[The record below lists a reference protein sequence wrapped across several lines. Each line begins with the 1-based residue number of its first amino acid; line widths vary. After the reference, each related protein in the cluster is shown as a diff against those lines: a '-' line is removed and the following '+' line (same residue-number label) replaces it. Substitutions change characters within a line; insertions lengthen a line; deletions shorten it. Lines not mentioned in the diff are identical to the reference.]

1 MSSYIKIY
9 KKNGSSL
16 YGSISITGSKSISN
30 RLLILKAIYK
40 DDIHIENLSNCED
53 TEVLK
58 KSLISPYNILDIHH
72 AGTAM
77 RFLTSYFS
85 IQEGK
90 KVILTG
96 SDRMKE
102 RPIFI
107 LVEALKK
114 LGSKIDYLEKEGFP
128 PIQIFGKKILGGE
141 IDMNAKI
148 SSQYISSL
156 MLIASQFKMGLKISL
171 KGNITS
177 IPYIK
182 MTFDL
187 LTLAGIKVDWKER
200 IIHIY
205 PVKNKGKKYFYV
217 ESDWSSA
224 SYYYSMAAIAKE
236 SHIILR
242 SYKNDSLQGDR
253 KVSYIYDKYFG
264 ISTVFDK
271 DQNIITLNKK
281 FNFLLPKFIE
291 LDLNKTPDLAQT
303 IVVTCAAIGI
313 KCRLKGLETLK
324 IKETDRLQALK
335 EELLKFGVRTKI
347 TDSCL
352 EITDLYR
359 KKIDSFIRIKTYQ
372 DHRMAM
378 SFSTFGLCFDFL
390 QIENPNV
397 VEKSYPNFWKD
408 LEYLGFLID
417 HCDDK

>member
-9 KKNGSSL
+9 KNRRGL
-16 YGSISITGSKSISN
+16 YGTISITGSKSISN

-53 TEVLK
+53 TKILK
-58 KSLISPYNILDIHH
+58 KSLISSSNILDIHH

-90 KVILTG
+90 TVILTG

-102 RPIFI
+102 RPIFV

-114 LGSKIDYLEKEGFP
+114 LGSEIHYLEKEGFP
-128 PIQIFGKKILGGE
+128 PIQIFGKKILGGK

-156 MLIASQFKMGLKISL
+156 MLVASQFKMGLKIYL

-182 MTFDL
+182 MTFNL
-187 LTLAGIKVDWKER
+187 LTLAGIKADWKEKM
-200 IIHIY
+200 IHIY
-205 PVKNKGKKYFYV
+205 PVKNQGKKCFSV

-224 SYYYSMAAIAKE
+224 SYYYSMSAIAKK

-242 SYKNDSLQGDR
+242 SYSNKSLQGDK
-253 KVSYIYDKYFG
+253 KVCDIYNQYFG
-264 ISTVFDK
+264 ISTVFD
-271 DQNIITLNKK
+271 QNVITLKK
-281 FNFLLPKFIE
+281 KLNFLLPRFIE

-313 KCRLKGLETLK
+313 KCSLKGLETLK

-335 EELLKFGVRTKI
+335 EELLKFGVITKI
-347 TDSCL
+347 TKSCL
-352 EITDLYR
+352 KITDFYR
-359 KKIDSFIRIKTYQ
+359 KKIDSFIRIRTYQ

-378 SFSTFGLCFDFL
+378 SFSTFGLCSDFIK
-390 QIENPNV
+390 IENPNV

-408 LEYLGFLID
+408 LESLGFLID
-417 HCDDK
+417 YEE

>member
-9 KKNGSSL
+9 KNRSSL

-40 DDIHIENLSNCED
+40 NDIHIENISNCED

-58 KSLISPYNILDIHH
+58 KSLISTSNILDIHH

-77 RFLTSYFS
+77 RFLTSYLS

-107 LVEALKK
+107 LVEALRK
-114 LGSKIDYLEKEGFP
+114 LGSEIDYLEKEGFP
-128 PIQIFGKKILGGE
+128 PIKIFGKKILGGE

-156 MLIASQFKMGLKISL
+156 MLIASQFKMGLKIFL

-187 LTLAGIKVDWKER
+187 LTLAGIKANWKER
-200 IIHIY
+200 MIHIY
-205 PVKNKGKKYFYV
+205 PVKNKGEKYFYV

-224 SYYYSMAAIAKE
+224 SYYYSMAAIVNK
-236 SHIILR
+236 SNIVLR
-242 SYKNDSLQGDR
+242 SYNNVSLQGD
-253 KVSYIYDKYFG
+253 KEVSYIYDKYFG
-264 ISTVFDK
+264 ISTIFDK
-271 DQNIITLNKK
+271 NVITLNKK
-281 FNFLLPKFIE
+281 LNFVLPKFIE
-291 LDLNKTPDLAQT
+291 LNLNKTPDLAQT

-313 KCRLKGLETLK
+313 KCKLKGLETLK

-335 EELLKFGVRTKI
+335 EELLKFGVITKI

-352 EITDLYR
+352 EITGFYR
-359 KKIDSFIRIKTYQ
+359 EKIDSFIRIKTYQ
-372 DHRMAM
+372 DHRMGM
-378 SFSTFGLCFDFL
+378 SFSTFGLCSNFIE
-390 QIENPNV
+390 IENPNV

-408 LEYLGFLID
+408 LESLGFLID
-417 HCDDK
+417 SYEE

>member
-9 KKNGSSL
+9 KNKKDL
-16 YGSISITGSKSISN
+16 YGSVSITGSKSISN

-53 TEVLK
+53 TEILK
-58 KSLISPYNILDIHH
+58 KSLISPSNILDIHH

-77 RFLTSYFS
+77 RFLTSYLS

-102 RPIFI
+102 RPIFL

-114 LGSKIDYLEKEGFP
+114 LGSEIYYLEKKGFP

-156 MLIASQFKMGLKISL
+156 MLIASQFKMGLKIYL

-187 LTLAGIKVDWKER
+187 LTLAGIKADWKER
-200 IIHIY
+200 MIHIY
-205 PVKNKGKKYFYV
+205 PVKNQGKKCFSV

-224 SYYYSMAAIAKE
+224 SYYYSMSTIAKK

-242 SYKNDSLQGDR
+242 SYSNKSLQGD
-253 KVSYIYDKYFG
+253 KEVCDIYNQYFG
-264 ISTVFDK
+264 ISTIFDK
-271 DQNIITLNKK
+271 NGITLKK
-281 FNFLLPKFIE
+281 KLNFLLPRFIE

-313 KCRLKGLETLK
+313 KCSLKGLETLK

-335 EELLKFGVRTKI
+335 EELLKFGVITKI
-347 TDSCL
+347 TKSCL
-352 EITDLYR
+352 RITDFYR
-359 KKIDSFIRIKTYQ
+359 KKIDSFIRIRTYQ

-378 SFSTFGLCFDFL
+378 SFSTFGLCSDFIK
-390 QIENPNV
+390 IENPNV

-408 LEYLGFLID
+408 LESLGFLID
-417 HCDDK
+417 FSLF

>member
-1 MSSYIKIY
+1 MSSYIRIY
-9 KKNGSSL
+9 KKKRNFL

-40 DDIHIENLSNCED
+40 DDIQIENISNCED
-53 TEVLK
+53 TEILK
-58 KSLISPYNILDIHH
+58 KSLINSSDILDIHH

-96 SDRMKE
+96 SNRMKE

-107 LVEALKK
+107 LVEALRK

-141 IDMNAKI
+141 IDMNAKV

-156 MLIASQFKMGLKISL
+156 MLIASQFKMGLKIFL
-171 KGNITS
+171 KENITS

-187 LTLAGIKVDWKER
+187 LVLAGIKADWKGR

-205 PVKNKGKKYFYV
+205 PVKNKDKKYFYV

-224 SYYYSMAAIAKE
+224 SYYYSMATVSKK

-242 SYKNDSLQGDR
+242 SYKSTSLQGD
-253 KVSYIYDKYFG
+253 KEVYFIYDKHFG
-264 ISTVFDK
+264 VSTIFDK
-271 DQNIITLNKK
+271 NTIILKK
-281 FNFLLPKFIE
+281 KSNFVFPKFIE
-291 LDLNKTPDLAQT
+291 LDLNKTPDIAQT

-313 KCRLKGLETLK
+313 KCSLKGLETLK

-335 EELLKFGVRTKI
+335 EELLKFGVII
-347 TDSCL
+347 TITNSSL
-352 EITDLYR
+352 EITDFYR
-359 KKIDSFIRIKTYQ
+359 KKISSVIKIKTYQ

-378 SFSTFGLCFDFL
+378 SFSTFGLCYDFL
-390 QIENPNV
+390 EIEDPNV
-397 VEKSYPNFWKD
+397 VEKSYPNFWND
-408 LEYLGFLID
+408 LKSLEFLID
-417 HCDDK
+417 SYEE

>member
-9 KKNGSSL
+9 KNKRNL

-53 TEVLK
+53 TEILK
-58 KSLISPYNILDIHH
+58 KSLISPSNILDIHH

-114 LGSKIDYLEKEGFP
+114 LGSEIYYLEKEGFP

-156 MLIASQFKMGLKISL
+156 MLIASQFKMGLKIYL

-187 LTLAGIKVDWKER
+187 LTLAGIKADWKER
-200 IIHIY
+200 MIHIY
-205 PVKNKGKKYFYV
+205 PVKNQGKKCFSV

-224 SYYYSMAAIAKE
+224 SYYYAMSAIAKK

-242 SYKNDSLQGDR
+242 SYSNKSLQGD
-253 KVSYIYDKYFG
+253 KKICDIYNQYFG
-264 ISTVFDK
+264 ISTIFDK
-271 DQNIITLNKK
+271 NVITLKK
-281 FNFLLPKFIE
+281 KLNFLLPRFIE
-291 LDLNKTPDLAQT
+291 LDLNKTPDIAQT

-313 KCRLKGLETLK
+313 KCSLTGLETLK

-335 EELLKFGVRTKI
+335 EELVKFGVRTKI
-347 TDSCL
+347 TKSCL
-352 EITDLYR
+352 KITDFYR
-359 KKIDSFIRIKTYQ
+359 KKIDSFISIRTYQ

-378 SFSTFGLCFDFL
+378 SFSTFGLCGLCSDFIK
-390 QIENPNV
+390 IENPNV

-408 LEYLGFLID
+408 LESLGFLID
-417 HCDDK
+417 FSLF

>member
-9 KKNGSSL
+9 KNRSSL
-16 YGSISITGSKSISN
+16 YGTVSITGSKSISN
-30 RLLILKAIYK
+30 RLLILKALYK

-58 KSLISPYNILDIHH
+58 NSLLSTSNMLDIHH

-77 RFLTSYFS
+77 RFLISYFS

-102 RPIFI
+102 RPISI
-107 LVEALKK
+107 LVEALRG

-141 IDMNAKI
+141 INMNAKI

-156 MLIASQFKMGLKISL
+156 MLIASQLKMGLKIFL

-177 IPYIK
+177 LPYIK

-187 LTLAGIKVDWKER
+187 LTLAGIKADWKKR
-200 IIHIY
+200 NIHIY
-205 PVKNKGKKYFYV
+205 PVKNKGKKCFYV

-224 SYYYSMAAIAKE
+224 SYYYSMATIANK

-242 SYKNDSLQGDR
+242 SYSNDSLQGD
-253 KVSYIYDKYFG
+253 KKISYIYDKYFG
-264 ISTVFDK
+264 ISTIFDK
-271 DQNIITLNKK
+271 NIIILKK
-281 FNFLLPKFIE
+281 KLNFLYPKFIE

-303 IVVTCAAIGI
+303 IVITCAAIGI
-313 KCRLKGLETLK
+313 KCSFKGLETLK
-324 IKETDRLQALK
+324 IKETDRLKALK
-335 EELLKFGVRTKI
+335 EELLKFGVITKI

-352 EITDLYR
+352 EITDFYK

-378 SFSTFGLCFDFL
+378 SFTPFGLCSDFI

-408 LEYLGFLID
+408 LESLGFLMNYYE
-417 HCDDK
+417 K

>member
-9 KKNGSSL
+9 KNKRDL

-53 TEVLK
+53 TEILK
-58 KSLISPYNILDIHH
+58 KSLISPSNILDIHH

-85 IQEGK
+85 IQKGK
-90 KVILTG
+90 RVILTG

-102 RPIFI
+102 RPIFL

-114 LGSKIDYLEKEGFP
+114 LGSEIYYLEKEGFP

-141 IDMNAKI
+141 IEMNAKI

-156 MLIASQFKMGLKISL
+156 MLIASQFKMGLKIYL

-182 MTFDL
+182 MTFNL
-187 LTLAGIKVDWKER
+187 LTLAGIKADWKER
-200 IIHIY
+200 MIHIY
-205 PVKNKGKKYFYV
+205 PVKNQGKKCFSV

-224 SYYYSMAAIAKE
+224 SYYYSMSAIAKK

-242 SYKNDSLQGDR
+242 SYSNKSLQGD
-253 KVSYIYDKYFG
+253 KEVCDIYNQYFG
-264 ISTVFDK
+264 ISTIFDK
-271 DQNIITLNKK
+271 NVITLKK
-281 FNFLLPKFIE
+281 KLNFLLPRFIE

-313 KCRLKGLETLK
+313 KCSLKGLETLK

-335 EELLKFGVRTKI
+335 EELFKFGVITKI
-347 TDSCL
+347 TKSCL
-352 EITDLYR
+352 KITDFYR
-359 KKIDSFIRIKTYQ
+359 KKIDSFIRIRTYQ

-378 SFSTFGLCFDFL
+378 SFSTFGLCSDFIK
-390 QIENPNV
+390 IENPNV

-408 LEYLGFLID
+408 LESLGFLID
-417 HCDDK
+417 FSLF

>member
-9 KKNGSSL
+9 KNKRAL

-53 TEVLK
+53 TKILK
-58 KSLISPYNILDIHH
+58 KSLISPSNILDIHH

-102 RPIFI
+102 RPIFV

-114 LGSKIDYLEKEGFP
+114 LGSEIYYLEKEGFP

-156 MLIASQFKMGLKISL
+156 MLISSQFKMGLKIYL

-187 LTLAGIKVDWKER
+187 LTLAGIKADWKER
-200 IIHIY
+200 MIHIY
-205 PVKNKGKKYFYV
+205 PIKNQGKKCFSV

-224 SYYYSMAAIAKE
+224 SYYYSMSAIAKK

-242 SYKNDSLQGDR
+242 SYSNKSLQGD
-253 KVSYIYDKYFG
+253 KEVCNIYNQYFG
-264 ISTVFDK
+264 ISTIFDK
-271 DQNIITLNKK
+271 NVITLKK
-281 FNFLLPKFIE
+281 KLNFLLPKFIE

-313 KCRLKGLETLK
+313 KCSLKGLETLK

-335 EELLKFGVRTKI
+335 EELLKFGVITKI
-347 TDSCL
+347 TKSCL
-352 EITDLYR
+352 KITDFYR
-359 KKIDSFIRIKTYQ
+359 KKMDSFIRIRTYQ

-378 SFSTFGLCFDFL
+378 SFSTFGLCYDFIK
-390 QIENPNV
+390 IEKPNV

-408 LEYLGFLID
+408 LESLGFLID
-417 HCDDK
+417 FSFF

>member
-1 MSSYIKIY
+1 MYSYINIY
-9 KKNGSSL
+9 SKNNSL

-40 DDIHIENLSNCED
+40 DDIHIENLSNSED
-53 TEVLK
+53 TEILK
-58 KSLISPYNILDIHH
+58 KSLISTSAILDIHH

-90 KVILTG
+90 KIILTG

-107 LVEALKK
+107 LVEALRK

-128 PIQIFGKKILGGE
+128 PIQILGKKILGGK
-141 IDMNAKI
+141 IDMNAKV

-156 MLIASQFKMGLKISL
+156 MLIASQFQMGLKIYL

-187 LTLAGIKVDWKER
+187 LTLSGIKVDWKER

-224 SYYYSMAAIAKE
+224 SYYYSMAAIAKK

-242 SYKNDSLQGDR
+242 SYNNTSLQGD
-253 KVSYIYDKYFG
+253 KEISYIYEKYFG

-271 DQNIITLNKK
+271 DKNVIILKKK
-281 FNFLLPKFIE
+281 FNFFPYKFIE
-291 LDLNKTPDLAQT
+291 LNLNKTPDLAQT

-313 KCRLKGLETLK
+313 KCSFKGLETLK

-335 EELLKFGVRTKI
+335 NELSKFGVITKI

-352 EITDLYR
+352 EITDYYR
-359 KKIDSFIRIKTYQ
+359 KKIDKFVRIKTYQ

-378 SFSTFGLCFDFL
+378 AFSIFGLCSNFI

-408 LEYLGFLID
+408 LKSLGFLID
-417 HCDDK
+417 YYE

>member
-9 KKNGSSL
+9 KERSSL
-16 YGSISITGSKSISN
+16 CGSISIMGSKSISN
-30 RLLILKAIYK
+30 RLLILKALYK
-40 DDIHIENLSNCED
+40 NDIHIENLSNCED

-58 KSLISPYNILDIHH
+58 KSLVSASNILDIHH
-72 AGTAM
+72 SGTAM

-102 RPIFI
+102 RPIFL

-114 LGSKIDYLEKEGFP
+114 LGSEIYYLGKKGFP
-128 PIQIFGKKILGGE
+128 PIEILGKKILGGE
-141 IDMNAKI
+141 IEMNAKI

-156 MLIASQFKMGLKISL
+156 MLIASQFKMGLKIFL

-187 LTLAGIKVDWKER
+187 LTMAGIKVNWKER

-224 SYYYSMAAIAKE
+224 SYYYSMAAIAKK

-242 SYKNDSLQGDR
+242 SYNNVSLQGD
-253 KVSYIYDKYFG
+253 KEVSYIYDKYFG

-271 DQNIITLNKK
+271 DVITLKK
-281 FNFLLPKFIE
+281 KLNFLFPKFIE

-303 IVVTCAAIGI
+303 IVVTCAVFGI
-313 KCRLKGLETLK
+313 KCSFKGLETLK

-335 EELLKFGVRTKI
+335 NELFKFGVITKI

-352 EITDLYR
+352 EITDFYR

-378 SFSTFGLCFDFL
+378 SFSTFGLCSNFI

-408 LEYLGFLID
+408 LESLGFSINSYYGE
-417 HCDDK
+417 

>member
-9 KKNGSSL
+9 KNKRDL

-40 DDIHIENLSNCED
+40 DDIYIENLSNCED
-53 TEVLK
+53 TEILK
-58 KSLISPYNILDIHH
+58 KSLISPSNILDIHH
-72 AGTAM
+72 AGTSM

-96 SDRMKE
+96 SDRMKK
-102 RPIFI
+102 RPIFV

-114 LGSKIDYLEKEGFP
+114 LGSEIYYLEKEGFP

-156 MLIASQFKMGLKISL
+156 MLIASQFKMGLKIYL

-187 LTLAGIKVDWKER
+187 LTIAGIKADWKER
-200 IIHIY
+200 MIHIY
-205 PVKNKGKKYFYV
+205 PIKNKGKKCFSI

-224 SYYYSMAAIAKE
+224 SYYYSMSAIAKK

-242 SYKNDSLQGDR
+242 SYSNKSLQGD
-253 KVSYIYDKYFG
+253 KEVCNIYNQYFG
-264 ISTVFDK
+264 ISTIFDK
-271 DQNIITLNKK
+271 NVITLKK
-281 FNFLLPKFIE
+281 KLNFLLPRFIE

-313 KCRLKGLETLK
+313 KCNLKGLETLK

-335 EELLKFGVRTKI
+335 EELLKFGVITKI
-347 TDSCL
+347 TKSCL
-352 EITDLYR
+352 KITDFYR
-359 KKIDSFIRIKTYQ
+359 KKMDSFIRIRTYQ

-378 SFSTFGLCFDFL
+378 SFSTFGLCYDF
-390 QIENPNV
+390 IEIEKPNV

-408 LEYLGFLID
+408 LESLGFLID
-417 HCDDK
+417 FSFF

>member
-1 MSSYIKIY
+1 MSSYINVS
-9 KKNGSSL
+9 KNRNSL

-30 RLLILKAIYK
+30 RLLILKALYK
-40 DDIHIENLSNCED
+40 DDIHIENISNCED

-58 KSLISPYNILDIHH
+58 ESLISTSNILDIHH

-85 IQEGK
+85 IQEEK
-90 KVILTG
+90 KIILTG
-96 SDRMKE
+96 SNRMKE

-107 LVEALKK
+107 LVEALRK
-114 LGSKIDYLEKEGFP
+114 LGSEIYYLEKKGFP
-128 PIQIFGKKILGGE
+128 PIKIFGKKILGGE

-156 MLIASQFKMGLKISL
+156 MLIAGKFKMGLKIFL

-187 LTLAGIKVDWKER
+187 LTIAGIKADWKGER

-205 PVKNKGKKYFYV
+205 PIKNKGKKYFYV

-224 SYYYSMAAIAKE
+224 SYYYSMAAIAKK
-236 SHIILR
+236 SYVILR
-242 SYKNDSLQGDR
+242 SYNNTSLQGD
-253 KVSYIYDKYFG
+253 KEVSYIYDKYFG

-271 DQNIITLNKK
+271 NVITLKK
-281 FNFLLPKFIE
+281 KLHFLFPKFIE

-303 IVVTCAAIGI
+303 IVVTCSTIGI
-313 KCRLKGLETLK
+313 KCSLKGLETLK

-335 EELLKFGVRTKI
+335 EELLKFGVIIKI

-352 EITDLYR
+352 EITDFYR
-359 KKIDSFIRIKTYQ
+359 KKIDSFIPIKTYQ

-378 SFSTFGLCFDFL
+378 SFSTFGLCSDFIK
-390 QIENPNV
+390 IENPNV

-408 LEYLGFLID
+408 LESLGFLISYYEG
-417 HCDDK
+417 

>member
-9 KKNGSSL
+9 KKKRDL

-53 TEVLK
+53 TEILK
-58 KSLISPYNILDIHH
+58 KSLISPSNILDIHH

-85 IQEGK
+85 IQKGK

-96 SDRMKE
+96 SDRMKK

-114 LGSKIDYLEKEGFP
+114 LGSEIYYLEKEGFP

-156 MLIASQFKMGLKISL
+156 MLIASQFKMGLKIYL

-187 LTLAGIKVDWKER
+187 LTIAGIKADWKER
-200 IIHIY
+200 MIHIY
-205 PVKNKGKKYFYV
+205 PIKNQGKKCFSV

-224 SYYYSMAAIAKE
+224 SYYYAMSAIAKK

-242 SYKNDSLQGDR
+242 SYSNKSFQGD
-253 KVSYIYDKYFG
+253 KEVCDIYNQYFG
-264 ISTVFDK
+264 ISTIFDK
-271 DQNIITLNKK
+271 NIITLKK
-281 FNFLLPKFIE
+281 KLNFLLPRFIE
-291 LDLNKTPDLAQT
+291 LDLNKTPDIAQT

-313 KCRLKGLETLK
+313 KCSLKGLETLK

-335 EELLKFGVRTKI
+335 EELLKFGVKTKI
-347 TDSCL
+347 TKSCL
-352 EITDLYR
+352 RITDFYR
-359 KKIDSFIRIKTYQ
+359 KKIDSFIRIRTYQ

-378 SFSTFGLCFDFL
+378 SFSTFGLCSDFIK
-390 QIENPNV
+390 IENPNV

-408 LEYLGFLID
+408 LESLGFLID
-417 HCDDK
+417 FSYSE

>member
-9 KKNGSSL
+9 KNKRDL

-53 TEVLK
+53 TEILK
-58 KSLISPYNILDIHH
+58 KSLISPSNILDIHH

-114 LGSKIDYLEKEGFP
+114 LGSEIYYLEKEGFP

-156 MLIASQFKMGLKISL
+156 MLIASQFKMGLKIYL

-187 LTLAGIKVDWKER
+187 LTIAGIKADWKEKM
-200 IIHIY
+200 IHIY
-205 PVKNKGKKYFYV
+205 PVKNQGKKCFSV

-224 SYYYSMAAIAKE
+224 SYYYSMSVLAKK

-242 SYKNDSLQGDR
+242 SYSNKSLQGD
-253 KVSYIYDKYFG
+253 KEVCDIYNQYFG
-264 ISTVFDK
+264 ISTIFDK
-271 DQNIITLNKK
+271 NVITLKK
-281 FNFLLPKFIE
+281 KLNFLLPRFIE

-313 KCRLKGLETLK
+313 KCSLKGLETLK

-335 EELLKFGVRTKI
+335 EELLKFGVITKI
-347 TDSCL
+347 TKSCL
-352 EITDLYR
+352 KITDFYR
-359 KKIDSFIRIKTYQ
+359 KKIDSFIRIRTYQ

-378 SFSTFGLCFDFL
+378 SFSTFGLCSDFVK
-390 QIENPNV
+390 IENPNV

-408 LEYLGFLID
+408 LESLGFLINFSLF
-417 HCDDK
+417 

>member
-9 KKNGSSL
+9 KDKNSL
-16 YGSISITGSKSISN
+16 DGSISITGSKSISN
-30 RLLILKAIYK
+30 RLLILKAIHK

-58 KSLISPYNILDIHH
+58 KSLMSPSNILDIHH

-85 IQEGK
+85 IQEGR

-102 RPIFI
+102 RPISI

-114 LGSKIDYLEKEGFP
+114 LGSKILYLEKEGYP
-128 PIQIFGKKILGGE
+128 PIQIFGNKILGGE

-156 MLIASQFKMGLKISL
+156 MLIASQLKIGLKIFL

-187 LTLAGIKVDWKER
+187 LTLAGIKADWKER

-205 PVKNKGKKYFYV
+205 PVKNKDKKRFSV

-224 SYYYSMAAIAKE
+224 SYYYSMATIAKK

-242 SYKNDSLQGDR
+242 SYNNNSLQGD
-253 KVSYIYDKYFG
+253 KEVSSIYDKYFG
-264 ISTVFDK
+264 INTIFDK
-271 DQNIITLNKK
+271 NVITLKK
-281 FNFLLPKFIE
+281 NNFLYPKFIE

-303 IVVTCAAIGI
+303 IVVTCAAIGV
-313 KCRLKGLETLK
+313 KCSLKGLETLK

-335 EELLKFGVRTKI
+335 EELFKVGVIIEI
-347 TDSCL
+347 TDSYL
-352 EITDLYR
+352 RIKDFY
-359 KKIDSFIRIKTYQ
+359 KKRMNSFIRIKTYQ

-378 SFSTFGLCFDFL
+378 SFSALGLCYDSI

-397 VEKSYPNFWKD
+397 VDKSYPNFWKD
-408 LEYLGFLID
+408 LESLGFLISFYEE
-417 HCDDK
+417 

>member
-9 KKNGSSL
+9 KNKRDLLS
-16 YGSISITGSKSISN
+16 GSISITGSKSISN

-53 TEVLK
+53 TEILK
-58 KSLISPYNILDIHH
+58 KSLISTSNILDIHH

-96 SDRMKE
+96 SDRMKK

-114 LGSKIDYLEKEGFP
+114 LGSEIYYLEKKGFP
-128 PIQIFGKKILGGE
+128 PIQILGKKILGGE

-156 MLIASQFKMGLKISL
+156 MLIASQFKMGLKIYL

-187 LTLAGIKVDWKER
+187 LTLAGIKSDWKER
-200 IIHIY
+200 MIHIY
-205 PVKNKGKKYFYV
+205 PVKNKGKKCFYV

-224 SYYYSMAAIAKE
+224 SYYYSLSAIAKK

-242 SYKNDSLQGDR
+242 SYSQNKSLQGDK
-253 KVSYIYDKYFG
+253 KVCDIYNQYFG
-264 ISTVFDK
+264 ISTIFDK
-271 DQNIITLNKK
+271 NVITLKK
-281 FNFLLPKFIE
+281 KLNFLLPKFIE

-313 KCRLKGLETLK
+313 KCSLKGLETLK

-335 EELLKFGVRTKI
+335 KELLKFGVITKI
-347 TDSCL
+347 TKSCL
-352 EITDLYR
+352 KITDFYK
-359 KKIDSFIRIKTYQ
+359 KKIDSFIRIRTYQ

-378 SFSTFGLCFDFL
+378 SFSTFGLCYDFL
-390 QIENPNV
+390 KIENPNV

-408 LEYLGFLID
+408 LESLGFLID
-417 HCDDK
+417 

>member
-1 MSSYIKIY
+1 MPSYIKIY
-9 KKNGSSL
+9 KDPNSL

-30 RLLILKAIYK
+30 RLLILKAIHK

-58 KSLISPYNILDIHH
+58 KSLMSPSNKLDIHH

-85 IQEGK
+85 IQEGR

-96 SDRMKE
+96 SYRMKN
-102 RPIFI
+102 RPIYI

-114 LGSKIDYLEKEGFP
+114 LGSKIFYLEKEGYP

-141 IDMNAKI
+141 IDMNAEI

-156 MLIASQFKMGLKISL
+156 MLIASQLRIGLKIFL

-187 LTLAGIKVDWKER
+187 LTLAGIKTNWKER

-205 PVKNKGKKYFYV
+205 PVKKKYKKRFYV

-224 SYYYSMAAIAKE
+224 SYYYSMAAIAKN

-242 SYKNDSLQGDR
+242 SYDNNSLQGD
-253 KVSYIYDKYFG
+253 KEVSYIYDKYFG
-264 ISTVFDK
+264 INTVFDK
-271 DQNIITLNKK
+271 NVIKLKK
-281 FNFLLPKFIE
+281 KLNFLSPKFIE

-303 IVVTCAAIGI
+303 IVVTCVAIGV
-313 KCRLKGLETLK
+313 KCSLKGLETLK

-335 EELLKFGVRTKI
+335 EELFKAGVIIEI
-347 TDSCL
+347 TDSYL
-352 EITDLYR
+352 EIKDFY
-359 KKIDSFIRIKTYQ
+359 KKRINSFIRIKTYQ

-378 SFSTFGLCFDFL
+378 SFSALGLCYDSI
-390 QIENPNV
+390 QIEDPNV
-397 VEKSYPNFWKD
+397 VEKSYPNFWED
-408 LEYLGFLID
+408 LKSLGFLVD
-417 HCDDK
+417 FYEK

>member
-9 KKNGSSL
+9 KNKRDL

-40 DDIHIENLSNCED
+40 DDIYIENLSNCED
-53 TEVLK
+53 TEILK
-58 KSLISPYNILDIHH
+58 KSLISPSNILDIHH

-77 RFLTSYFS
+77 RFLTSYLS

-114 LGSKIDYLEKEGFP
+114 LGSEIYYLEKEGFP
-128 PIQIFGKKILGGE
+128 PIQIFGKKILGGK

-148 SSQYISSL
+148 SSQYISSI
-156 MLIASQFKMGLKISL
+156 MLIASQFKMGLKIYL

-187 LTLAGIKVDWKER
+187 LTLAGIKADWKER
-200 IIHIY
+200 MIHIY
-205 PVKNKGKKYFYV
+205 PVKNQGKKCFSV

-224 SYYYSMAAIAKE
+224 SYYYSMSAIAKK

-242 SYKNDSLQGDR
+242 SYSNKSLQGD
-253 KVSYIYDKYFG
+253 KEVCDIYNQYFG
-264 ISTVFDK
+264 ISTIFDK
-271 DQNIITLNKK
+271 NGITLKK
-281 FNFLLPKFIE
+281 KLNFLLPRFIE

-313 KCRLKGLETLK
+313 KCSLKGLETLK

-335 EELLKFGVRTKI
+335 EELLKFGVITKI
-347 TDSCL
+347 TKSCL
-352 EITDLYR
+352 RITDFYR
-359 KKIDSFIRIKTYQ
+359 KKIDSFIRIQTYQ

-378 SFSTFGLCFDFL
+378 SFSTFGLCSDFVK
-390 QIENPNV
+390 IENPNV

-408 LEYLGFLID
+408 LESLGFLID
-417 HCDDK
+417 FSLF

>member
-9 KKNGSSL
+9 KNKRTL

-53 TEVLK
+53 TEILK

-85 IQEGK
+85 IQKGK

-102 RPIFI
+102 RPIFV

-114 LGSKIDYLEKEGFP
+114 LGSEIYYLEKEGFP

-156 MLIASQFKMGLKISL
+156 MLIASQFKMGLKIYL

-187 LTLAGIKVDWKER
+187 LTLAGIKADWKER
-200 IIHIY
+200 MIHIY
-205 PVKNKGKKYFYV
+205 PIKNQGKKCFSV

-224 SYYYSMAAIAKE
+224 SYYYSMSAIAKK

-242 SYKNDSLQGDR
+242 SYSNSSLQGD
-253 KVSYIYDKYFG
+253 KEVCNIYNQYFG
-264 ISTVFDK
+264 ISTIFDK
-271 DQNIITLNKK
+271 NVITLKK
-281 FNFLLPKFIE
+281 KLNFLLPKFIE

-313 KCRLKGLETLK
+313 KCSLKGLETLK

-335 EELLKFGVRTKI
+335 EELLKFGVITKI
-347 TDSCL
+347 TKSCL
-352 EITDLYR
+352 KITDFYR
-359 KKIDSFIRIKTYQ
+359 KKMDSFIRIRTYQ

-378 SFSTFGLCFDFL
+378 SFSTFGLCYDFIK
-390 QIENPNV
+390 IEKPNV

-408 LEYLGFLID
+408 LESLGFLID
-417 HCDDK
+417 FSLF

>member
-9 KKNGSSL
+9 KNRRGL

-53 TEVLK
+53 TKILK
-58 KSLISPYNILDIHH
+58 KSLISSSNILDIHH

-90 KVILTG
+90 TVILTG

-102 RPIFI
+102 RPIFV

-114 LGSKIDYLEKEGFP
+114 LGSEIHYLEKEGFP

-156 MLIASQFKMGLKISL
+156 MLIASQFQMGLKIYL

-182 MTFDL
+182 MTFNL
-187 LTLAGIKVDWKER
+187 LTLAGIKADWKEKM
-200 IIHIY
+200 IHIY
-205 PVKNKGKKYFYV
+205 PVKNQGKKCFSV

-224 SYYYSMAAIAKE
+224 SYYYSMSAIAKK

-242 SYKNDSLQGDR
+242 SYSNKSLQGDK
-253 KVSYIYDKYFG
+253 KVCDIYNQYFG
-264 ISTVFDK
+264 ISTVFD
-271 DQNIITLNKK
+271 QNVITLKK
-281 FNFLLPKFIE
+281 KLNFLLPRFIE
-291 LDLNKTPDLAQT
+291 LDLNNTPDLAQT

-313 KCRLKGLETLK
+313 KCSLKGLETLK
-324 IKETDRLQALK
+324 IKETDRLKALK
-335 EELLKFGVRTKI
+335 EELLKFGVITKI
-347 TDSCL
+347 TKSCL
-352 EITDLYR
+352 KITDFYR
-359 KKIDSFIRIKTYQ
+359 KKIDSFIRIRTYQ

-378 SFSTFGLCFDFL
+378 SFSTFGLCSDFIK
-390 QIENPNV
+390 IENPNV

-408 LEYLGFLID
+408 LESLGFLID
-417 HCDDK
+417 YEE

>member
-9 KKNGSSL
+9 KKNNRDLLS
-16 YGSISITGSKSISN
+16 GSISITGSKSISN

-53 TEVLK
+53 TEILK
-58 KSLISPYNILDIHH
+58 KSLISTSNILDIHH

-85 IQEGK
+85 IQERK

-96 SDRMKE
+96 SDRMKK

-114 LGSKIDYLEKEGFP
+114 LGSEIYYLEKKGFP

-156 MLIASQFKMGLKISL
+156 MLIASQFKMGLKIYL

-187 LTLAGIKVDWKER
+187 LTLSGIKSDWKER
-200 IIHIY
+200 MIHIY
-205 PVKNKGKKYFYV
+205 PVKNKGKKCFSV

-224 SYYYSMAAIAKE
+224 SYYYSLSAIAKK

-242 SYKNDSLQGDR
+242 SYSRNNSLQGD
-253 KVSYIYDKYFG
+253 KEVCDIYNQYFG
-264 ISTVFDK
+264 ISTIFDK
-271 DQNIITLNKK
+271 NVITLKK
-281 FNFLLPKFIE
+281 KLNFLLPKFIE

-313 KCRLKGLETLK
+313 KCSLKGLETLK

-335 EELLKFGVRTKI
+335 EELLKFGVITKI
-347 TDSCL
+347 TKSCL
-352 EITDLYR
+352 KITDFYK
-359 KKIDSFIRIKTYQ
+359 KKIDSFIRIRTYQ

-378 SFSTFGLCFDFL
+378 SFSTFGLCYDFIK
-390 QIENPNV
+390 IENPNV

-408 LEYLGFLID
+408 LESLGFLID
-417 HCDDK
+417 ISLF

>member
-9 KKNGSSL
+9 KNRRSL
-16 YGSISITGSKSISN
+16 YGTISITGSKSISN

-53 TEVLK
+53 TKILK
-58 KSLISPYNILDIHH
+58 KSLISPSNILDIHH

-107 LVEALKK
+107 LVEALRE
-114 LGSKIDYLEKEGFP
+114 LGSEIHYLEKEGFP
-128 PIQIFGKKILGGE
+128 PIQILGKKVLGGE
-141 IDMNAKI
+141 INMNAKI

-156 MLIASQFKMGLKISL
+156 MLIASQFKTGLKINL

-187 LTLAGIKVDWKER
+187 LILSGIKADWKER
-200 IIHIY
+200 MIHIY
-205 PVKNKGKKYFYV
+205 PVKNQGKKCFSV

-224 SYYYSMAAIAKE
+224 SYYYSMSAIAKK

-242 SYKNDSLQGDR
+242 SYSNKSLQGD
-253 KVSYIYDKYFG
+253 KEVCDIYNQYFG
-264 ISTVFDK
+264 ISTVFD
-271 DQNIITLNKK
+271 QNVITLKK
-281 FNFLLPKFIE
+281 KLNFLLPRFIE

-313 KCRLKGLETLK
+313 KCSLKGLETLK

-335 EELLKFGVRTKI
+335 EELLKFGVITKI
-347 TDSCL
+347 TKSCL
-352 EITDLYR
+352 RITDFYR
-359 KKIDSFIRIKTYQ
+359 KKIDSFIRIQTYQ

-378 SFSTFGLCFDFL
+378 SFSAFGLCSDFIK
-390 QIENPNV
+390 IENPSV

-408 LEYLGFLID
+408 LESLGFLID
-417 HCDDK
+417 YEE

>member
-9 KKNGSSL
+9 KNKRDL

-53 TEVLK
+53 TEILK
-58 KSLISPYNILDIHH
+58 KSLISPSNILDIHH

-102 RPIFI
+102 RPIFL

-114 LGSKIDYLEKEGFP
+114 LGSEIYYLEKEGFP
-128 PIQIFGKKILGGE
+128 PIQIFGKNILGGKIE
-141 IDMNAKI
+141 MNAKI

-156 MLIASQFKMGLKISL
+156 MLIASQFKMGLKIYL

-187 LTLAGIKVDWKER
+187 LTLAGIKADWKER
-200 IIHIY
+200 MIHIY
-205 PVKNKGKKYFYV
+205 PVKNQGKKCFFV

-224 SYYYSMAAIAKE
+224 SYYYSMSAIAKK

-242 SYKNDSLQGDR
+242 SYSNKSLQGD
-253 KVSYIYDKYFG
+253 KEICDIYNQYFG

-271 DQNIITLNKK
+271 NVITLKKK
-281 FNFLLPKFIE
+281 FNFLLPRFIE

-313 KCRLKGLETLK
+313 KCNLKGLETLK

-335 EELLKFGVRTKI
+335 EELFKFGVITKI
-347 TDSCL
+347 TKSCL
-352 EITDLYR
+352 RITDFYK
-359 KKIDSFIRIKTYQ
+359 KKIDSFIRIRTYQ

-378 SFSTFGLCFDFL
+378 SFSTFGLCSDFIK
-390 QIENPNV
+390 IENPNV
-397 VEKSYPNFWKD
+397 VEKSYPHFWKD
-408 LEYLGFLID
+408 LESLGFSLF
-417 HCDDK
+417 